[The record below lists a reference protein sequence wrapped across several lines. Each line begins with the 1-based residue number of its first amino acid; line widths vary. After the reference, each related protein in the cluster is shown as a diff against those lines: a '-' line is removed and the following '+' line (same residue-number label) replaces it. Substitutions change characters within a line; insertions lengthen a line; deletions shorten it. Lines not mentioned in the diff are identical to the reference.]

1 MYLDENL
8 NLDGLHDVVSLI
20 AEAVEAQ
27 RAFAS
32 TL

>member
-8 NLDGLHDVVSLI
+8 NLDGLRDVAPLI
-20 AEAVEAQ
+20 TKAVEAQ